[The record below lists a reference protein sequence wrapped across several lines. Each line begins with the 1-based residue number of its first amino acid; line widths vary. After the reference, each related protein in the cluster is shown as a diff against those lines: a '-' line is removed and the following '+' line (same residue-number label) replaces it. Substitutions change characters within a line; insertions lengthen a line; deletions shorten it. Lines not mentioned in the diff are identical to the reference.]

1 VSTEYRDPTYPPVL
15 GATERP
21 GPLKRARVKVVPDA
35 TQRFV
40 DDGWLALA
48 LFGTVLLVLILQR

>member
-1 VSTEYRDPTYPPVL
+1 L
-15 GATERP
+15 GATER
-21 GPLKRARVKVVPDA
+21 KRARVKVVPDA

-48 LFGTVLLVLILQR
+48 LFGRSCWFLSFNAEGDILQG